1 MYHTISI
8 ILVLKL
14 IITDHNEQ
22 INNLTNKGTRFKT

>member
-1 MYHTISI
+1 MYPTISI

-22 INNLTNKGTRFKT
+22 IGNLTNKDIRFKT

>member
-14 IITDHNEQ
+14 IITNHSEQ
-22 INNLTNKGTRFKT
+22 IGNLTNKDTRFKT